1 MDSAN
6 NLLAINYLGMA
17 ETAEIN
23 LIIGHRVNRL
33 KQACRQIETC
43 KMRVANVARK
53 AVGEHNHAYLIS
65 ISLCLA
71 NGIELYTLR
80 SPLSQKDSIEVAI
93 ADVFARIYRQ
103 LIELQVE
110 EKYLLAV

>member
-1 MDSAN
+1 MDTAN
-6 NLLAINYLGMA
+6 NQLAINYLGIV

-23 LIIGHRVNRL
+23 LIIRHRVNRL
-33 KQACRQIETC
+33 KQAYRQIETC
-43 KMRVANVARK
+43 KMRVANVDRK
-53 AVGEHNHAYLIS
+53 VLGEQSHAYLIS
-65 ISLCLA
+65 ISLGLA

-80 SPLSQKDSIEVAI
+80 SPLPQKDSIEIAI
-93 ADVFARIYRQ
+93 ADIFARIYRQ